1 MTSSSIPTIVKSFEF
16 DTKDRTLGIPKSNFS
31 KEQLSSCIT
40 ERNGIKKEFSFLI
53 DSNFESPIYKID
65 LVYHENTSVK
75 IKNNSQGVVAFEF
88 IQDNENFFNV
98 ENEDIFLLT
107 YNGSSYWQHFIQD
120 TIPFIALFYDFLK
133 ENPNISIIMSPPS
146 FDYFKIFIN
155 SLCLSNKIILVSENT
170 ILKTTGKIYFS
181 NIHTT
186 RELYLSEY
194 PMSLYK
200 NSMPLITSSI
210 SSFFSFKNEQTK
222 LIYISRKNDSMRQIG
237 NEEDLCEVIKNFA
250 QERKLEY
257 TYLNS
262 KETSISDKILLFNQA
277 KIVIAPHGGANFN
290 VIFCQPDVSLLEICF
305 GKCLHSIYPLAKS
318 IGLNYFMHVERD
330 YGHFDNNIK
339 VDINSFKESLK
350 QI

>member
-16 DTKDRTLGIPKSNFS
+16 DSKDRTLDIPKSNFS
-31 KEQLSSCIT
+31 KEQLSNCGT
-40 ERNGIKKEFSFLI
+40 ERNCIEKKYSYLV

-75 IKNNSQGVVAFEF
+75 IKNLYKGVVGFDF
-88 IQDNENFFNV
+88 IKDEVTAENVFD
-98 ENEDIFLLT
+98 EDIFLLI
-107 YNGSSYWQHFIQD
+107 YNGGYCWQHFVQD

-133 ENPNISIIMSPPS
+133 GNPNITMVLSPPS

-210 SSFFSFKNEQTK
+210 SSFFSFKNDQTK
-222 LIYISRKNDSMRQIG
+222 LIYISRKDDSMRQIG
-237 NEEDLCEVIKNFA
+237 NEEDLCKVIKDFA

-305 GKCLHSIYPLAKS
+305 GKCLHTIYWMAKS